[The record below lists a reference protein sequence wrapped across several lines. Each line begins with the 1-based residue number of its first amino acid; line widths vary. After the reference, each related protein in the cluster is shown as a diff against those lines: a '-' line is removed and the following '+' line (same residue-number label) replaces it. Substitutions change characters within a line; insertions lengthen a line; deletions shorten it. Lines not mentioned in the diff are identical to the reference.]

1 MYIDFAK
8 AFDSISHRKLL
19 FKVKCYDFS
28 PSLVRWLSSF
38 LTDRFQQVYI
48 CQSSSLPVT
57 SGVPQGSVLGPLLF
71 LIYINDLPDCL
82 VPPVQAKIFADDT
95 KLYVAHS
102 SDSISPLSLSLLNF
116 CMWSQ
121 LWQLNIALQKC
132 SVIWRHE
139 VIMVHVT
146 VQERWITW

>member
-19 FKVKCYDFS
+19 YKVKCYGYT
-28 PSLVRWLSSF
+28 PLLVRWLSSF
-38 LTDRFQQVYI
+38 LMNRSQQVYI
-48 CQSSSLPVT
+48 GQSLSSSLPVT

-95 KLYVAHS
+95 KLYATHS
-102 SDSISPLSLSLLNF
+102 SDSSSPLSLSLSTFVCGLKRGSLILLF
-116 CMWSQ
+116 RS
-121 LWQLNIALQKC
+121 A
-132 SVIWRHE
+132 V
-139 VIMVHVT
+139 
-146 VQERWITW
+146 